1 MSAGLGI
8 PANFGAK
15 SMNQTQLPQVYLQKN
30 RDQSIHRKHPWVF
43 SGAIARKDDG
53 LRDGDL
59 VSVCSHDGRILGFG
73 HYHDGSIAVKLLH
86 FGDSPYH
93 DGFWFQKIG
102 SAFKYRQMLLASGA
116 LPSDAWRWVH
126 GEGDGLPGLIVD
138 RYGDAVVIQCHTIG
152 MHRQV
157 EVISRAIRD
166 CDPANIKLIFD
177 KSRETLPKEYAAGT
191 SNRFLLGDQ
200 TELTM
205 TEHGIRYLVDPFQG
219 QKTGFFLD
227 QRDNRKLVQEFS
239 RGRRVLNAFSYTGG
253 FSLSALAGGAVSVDS
268 VDVSSR
274 ALATLD
280 QILDLNGMKDPPH
293 KSIEADVPV
302 WLKTCPQ
309 GAYDLMILD
318 PPAFA
323 KSLHKRHNAI
333 QAYKRLNHEA
343 LKLMDRGGL
352 LFTFSC
358 SQVVT
363 EELFYGT
370 VVAAAIEAGRTVRLI
385 RRLSQA
391 PDHPVNLYHPEGHY
405 LKGLLLQVED

>member
-1 MSAGLGI
+1 
-8 PANFGAK
+8 
-15 SMNQTQLPQVYLQKN
+15 MNQNPLPQVFLN
-30 RDQSIHRKHPWVF
+30 RNREQSIFRKHPWIF
-43 SGAIARKDDG
+43 SGAIARKDEG
-53 LRDGDL
+53 LQDGDL
-59 VSVCSHDGRILGFG
+59 VSVCSQDGRTLGFG
-73 HYHDGSIAVKLLH
+73 HYHEGSIAVKLLH
-86 FGDSPYH
+86 FGDSPYS
-93 DGFWFQKIG
+93 DGFWFQKIAA
-102 SAFKYRQMLLASGA
+102 AFRYRKMLLDSGA
-116 LPSDAWRWVH
+116 LPSDAWRWIH
-126 GEGDGLPGLIVD
+126 GEGDGLPGLVVD
-138 RYGDAVVIQCHTIG
+138 RFGSSVVIQCHTIG

-157 EVISRAIRD
+157 ELIARALRD
-166 CDPANIKLIFD
+166 CDPNNIQLIYD
-177 KSRETLPKEYAAGT
+177 KSRESLPKEYASGI
-191 SNRFLLGDQ
+191 SNRFILGDQ
-200 TELTM
+200 TEFSM
-205 TEHGIRYLVDPFQG
+205 TEHGIRYLVDPLQG

-239 RGRRVLNAFSYTGG
+239 KGRRVLNAFSYTGG
-253 FSLSALAGGAVSVDS
+253 FSMAALKGGASMVES

-274 ALATLD
+274 ALSTLD
-280 QILDLNGMKDPPH
+280 QILELNDMKECAH

-302 WLKTCPQ
+302 WLKSCPK
-309 GAYDLMILD
+309 GAYDLIVLD

-333 QAYKRLNHEA
+333 QAYKRLNYEA
-343 LKLMDRGGL
+343 FKTIDRGGL

-405 LKGLLLQVED
+405 LKGLLLQIED

>member
-1 MSAGLGI
+1 
-8 PANFGAK
+8 
-15 SMNQTQLPQVYLQKN
+15 
-30 RDQSIHRKHPWVF
+30 
-43 SGAIARKDDG
+43 
-53 LRDGDL
+53 
-59 VSVCSHDGRILGFG
+59 
-73 HYHDGSIAVKLLH
+73 
-86 FGDSPYH
+86 
-93 DGFWFQKIG
+93 
-102 SAFKYRQMLLASGA
+102 
-116 LPSDAWRWVH
+116 
-126 GEGDGLPGLIVD
+126 
-138 RYGDAVVIQCHTIG
+138 
-152 MHRQV
+152 
-157 EVISRAIRD
+157 
-166 CDPANIKLIFD
+166 
-177 KSRETLPKEYAAGT
+177 
-191 SNRFLLGDQ
+191 
-200 TELTM
+200 M